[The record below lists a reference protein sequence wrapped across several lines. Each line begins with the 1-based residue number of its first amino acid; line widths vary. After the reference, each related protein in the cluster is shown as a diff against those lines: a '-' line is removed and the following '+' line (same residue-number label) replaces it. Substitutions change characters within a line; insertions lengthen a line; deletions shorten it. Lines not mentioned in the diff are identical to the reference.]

1 MIHIN
6 YIMGALTTFFI
17 YFNGAILIG
26 PPAIVLELWG
36 MPLIEVPLWTP
47 SCKIKTNM
55 HPLIIVYL

>member
-1 MIHIN
+1 
-6 YIMGALTTFFI
+6 MGALTTFFI